1 MPEKSRPSIS
11 KEGKNKIL
19 RLFHCPVCKVKHQ
32 LYFPKD
38 FADNRVKYPF
48 SYVYLHKLKETDDIE
63 NLDKDILTT
72 LYVDSNLNIRG
83 VEAVIIEDEAN
94 ILSKDDSRKI
104 ITNLTKTI
112 LDMQEDYEKLYQK
125 YKKLKGE

>member
-1 MPEKSRPSIS
+1 MTDKPGPSLTKEKPGMIM
-11 KEGKNKIL
+11 
-19 RLFHCPVCKVKHQ
+19 RLFHCPVCKTKHK

-38 FADNRVKYPF
+38 FAENRVKYPF
-48 SYVYLHKLKETDDIE
+48 SYVYLHKLKETDDI
-63 NLDKDILTT
+63 DKLEIDILTT

-83 VEAVIIEDEAN
+83 VEAVIIEDGTN

-104 ITNLTKTI
+104 ITNLTKAI
-112 LDMQEDYEKLYQK
+112 LEMQEDYDKLYQK